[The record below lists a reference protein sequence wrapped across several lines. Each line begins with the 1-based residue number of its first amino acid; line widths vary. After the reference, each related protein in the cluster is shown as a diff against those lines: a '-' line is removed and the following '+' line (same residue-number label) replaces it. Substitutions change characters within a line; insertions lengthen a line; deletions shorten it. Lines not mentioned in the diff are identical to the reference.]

1 MRSAL
6 GVMLASAV
14 SVFVIVA
21 VWFWTYSPRAVLA
34 APDTVSARLA
44 ERLPPAASAKSTR
57 APADEIEV
65 TATIA
70 ARPSTVASSTVAS
83 STVKP
88 SAALPSP
95 ALAAATLQPKSACA
109 NADAL
114 GVSRVVEID
123 TTGGP
128 GFGFEHFKQ
137 LDFLADK
144 EVVLTF
150 DDGPWP
156 SNTPAVLKALADECT
171 KGVFFPI
178 GKHATYHPEI
188 LRQVAAAGHTVGA
201 HTWSHA
207 NLNSKKMTEQQAKDE
222 VEKGFSAVKLALG
235 AAPSPFFRFPQ
246 LQHGPAAMA
255 YLGSRNIA
263 TFSCDLDSF
272 DFRAKD
278 AAQIVNTVMTKLDK
292 QGKGIIL
299 MHDFQKHTAEALPTL
314 LGRLKAGGYKVVQ
327 MRAKAPLQ
335 TLAEY
340 DEGLVKDM
348 KLPTVS
354 ARALSNVV
362 QTVSQ

>member
-1 MRSAL
+1 MRNAVGL
-6 GVMLASAV
+6 IVASAV
-14 SVFVIVA
+14 SVVVIVA
-21 VWFWTYSPRAVLA
+21 VWFWTYSRVVLA
-34 APDTVSARLA
+34 APATVSARQA
-44 ERLPPAASAKSTR
+44 ERLPATLSAKPAPASEDVAITAAISAQPAAAL
-57 APADEIEV
+57 
-65 TATIA
+65 
-70 ARPSTVASSTVAS
+70 
-83 STVKP
+83 KP
-88 SAALPSP
+88 
-95 ALAAATLQPKSACA
+95 AAAAQPKTVCA
-109 NADAL
+109 TPDAL

-137 LDFLADK
+137 FDFLADK

-171 KGVFFPI
+171 KAVFFPI
-178 GKHATYHPEI
+178 GKHASYHPEI

-207 NLNSKKMTEQQAKDE
+207 NLNSKKMTEQLAKDE

-235 AAPSPFFRFPQ
+235 AAPSPFFRFPE

-255 YLGSRNIA
+255 YLGTRNVAIL
-263 TFSCDLDSF
+263 SCDLDSF

-314 LGRLKAGGYKVVQ
+314 LGRLKAGGYKIVQ
-327 MRAKAPLQ
+327 MKAKAPFQ
-335 TLAEY
+335 TLPEY
-340 DEGLVKDM
+340 DEALVRDANV
-348 KLPTVS
+348 PVTNT
-354 ARALSNVV
+354 RALSSVV

>member
-1 MRSAL
+1 MRNAVGL
-6 GVMLASAV
+6 IVASAV
-14 SVFVIVA
+14 SVVVIVA
-21 VWFWTYSPRAVLA
+21 VWFWTYSRVVLA
-34 APDTVSARLA
+34 APATVSARQA
-44 ERLPPAASAKSTR
+44 ERLPATLSAKPASEDVAITAAISAQPAAAL
-57 APADEIEV
+57 
-65 TATIA
+65 
-70 ARPSTVASSTVAS
+70 
-83 STVKP
+83 KP
-88 SAALPSP
+88 
-95 ALAAATLQPKSACA
+95 AAAAQPKTACA
-109 NADAL
+109 TPDAL

-137 LDFLADK
+137 FDFLADK

-171 KGVFFPI
+171 KAVFFPI
-178 GKHATYHPEI
+178 GKHASYHPEI

-207 NLNSKKMTEQQAKDE
+207 NLNSKKMTEQLAKDE

-235 AAPSPFFRFPQ
+235 AAPSPFFRFPE

-255 YLGSRNIA
+255 YLGTRNVAIL
-263 TFSCDLDSF
+263 SCDLDSF

-314 LGRLKAGGYKVVQ
+314 LGRLKAGGYKIVQ
-327 MRAKAPLQ
+327 MKAKAPFQ
-335 TLAEY
+335 TLPEY
-340 DEGLVKDM
+340 DEALVRDANV
-348 KLPTVS
+348 PVTNT
-354 ARALSNVV
+354 RALSSVV